1 MYHLGERHL
10 LGNTQRVFET
20 VSRLYIRPLLAIH
33 LAILPSVIIQV
44 SLDASQDTSEREP
57 L

>member
-1 MYHLGERHL
+1 MYYLGERHL

-44 SLDASQDTSEREP
+44 SLDASQDT
-57 L
+57 